1 MPGGP
6 LPDPKTPSLR
16 SQEAGFFVSPPKT
29 SHRFPFLLLFIPC
42 FGSSLSIPPCRPS
55 LWTLRFLLLFR
66 TPRCFQAQG
75 TALSHRPGP
84 RFRRFRLQR
93 TWADAAKVAK
103 GANAGDTVCYLYAN
117 TGMVQA
123 RDPVT
128 PETRKTTGTLRT
140 PQGNSG
146 HLRVPQG
153 KKSPYFPSVIASFA
167 FFSYSFAPILPAPRI
182 PDH

>member
-128 PETRKTTGTLRT
+128 PETRRTTGTLRT

-146 HLRVPQG
+146 HLRVHQG
-153 KKSPYFPSVIASFA
+153 KNSGCLRAKK
-167 FFSYSFAPILPAPRI
+167 APIFRP
-182 PDH
+182 